1 MPMLRKHIIVHGHVH
16 GVGFRYFAMRAA
28 QAAGVTG
35 WVRNTW
41 DGGVE
46 VEAQGDKAAMLLFTD
61 ALRHGPGY
69 ANVDSLDIKN
79 VSAVAGEAS
88 FSVRM

>member
-1 MPMLRKHIIVHGHVH
+1 MPRKHIIVHGHVQ

-35 WVRNTW
+35 WVRNMW

-46 VEAQGDKAAMLLFTD
+46 IEVQGDKASILLFTD
-61 ALRHGPGY
+61 AIRGGPSH
-69 ANVDSLDIKN
+69 AKVDSLDFKN
-79 VSAVAGEAS
+79 VSTIHGEGS
-88 FSVRM
+88 FQVKM